1 VRCPFC
7 GQPESRV
14 IDSRTAEDTVRRR
27 RECEACGR
35 RWTTLERAEMRLPL
49 VVKKDG
55 RREPFDREKVRTG
68 FRLACRKRPI
78 GADRI
83 DQEVEKVE
91 RAVAELGLREVD
103 SLEIGRLVQEAL
115 RDLDP
120 VAYLRFASV
129 YQELQ
134 SPEALVEL
142 IRGLTGKEGS

>member
-1 VRCPFC
+1 MRCPFC

-55 RREPFDREKVRTG
+55 RREPFDREKIRTG
-68 FRLACRKRPI
+68 FRLACRKRPVA
-78 GADRI
+78 ADRI
-83 DQEVEKVE
+83 DQEVERVE

-103 SLEIGRLVQEAL
+103 SLEIGRVVQEAL
-115 RDLDP
+115 RNLDP

-134 SPEALVEL
+134 SPEALLEL
-142 IRGLTGKEGS
+142 VRGVTGRDGR

>member
-1 VRCPFC
+1 MRCPFC